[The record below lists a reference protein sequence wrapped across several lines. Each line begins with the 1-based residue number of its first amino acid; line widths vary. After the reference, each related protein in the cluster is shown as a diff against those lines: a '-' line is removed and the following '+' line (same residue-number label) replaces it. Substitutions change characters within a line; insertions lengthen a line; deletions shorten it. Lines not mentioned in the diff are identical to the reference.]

1 MPTPTDRLIDACR
14 RWADEVDEPAYSL
27 AYWALLFL
35 GGAYEGVGKNPD
47 LAKMSPRERGSRPMI
62 EHEGHPTLE
71 HLRDRINALVRMGVF
86 EPFLIAAIAHGIA
99 SELDELS
106 DAPAIFAQ
114 RRRLVADLERMVADP
129 DRRSAFIA
137 GVREQREP
145 TEVGEPGEYGDHDV
159 EEFVR
164 KNTEMLQPLTSAEI
178 AEREWCARQWKLIAA
193 DLLDFRALIG
203 EGLRNAG

>member
-1 MPTPTDRLIDACR
+1 
-14 RWADEVDEPAYSL
+14 
-27 AYWALLFL
+27 
-35 GGAYEGVGKNPD
+35 
-47 LAKMSPRERGSRPMI
+47 
-62 EHEGHPTLE
+62 
-71 HLRDRINALVRMGVF
+71 
-86 EPFLIAAIAHGIA
+86 
-99 SELDELS
+99 
-106 DAPAIFAQ
+106 
-114 RRRLVADLERMVADP
+114 MVADP